1 MAMHPQL
8 ADLAG
13 LIGTWEGPGHGSYPT
28 IEDFQYTERVTFTT
42 MGKPFFF
49 YHQTTTDPQG
59 APLHTEAGYLRVT
72 EAKEVE
78 WMIAQP
84 TGIVEIV
91 LGPLQVS
98 ESAVRFSL
106 RSHVVGVSP
115 TAKLVDAVERSFAL
129 RGDIL
134 TYDMSM
140 AAVGEP
146 MTHHLSASLRRIG

>member
-1 MAMHPQL
+1 MHPQL

-13 LIGTWEGPGHGSYPT
+13 LIGTWQGPGHGSYPT
-28 IEDFQYTERVTFTT
+28 IKDFQYTERVTFTT
-42 MGKPFFF
+42 MGKPFFH
-49 YHQTTTDPQG
+49 YHQTTLDPQG

-72 EAKEVE
+72 ATHEVE

-98 ESAVRFSL
+98 EDAVRFRL
-106 RSHVVGVSP
+106 RSHLVGVSP
-115 TAKLVDAVERSFAL
+115 TAKRVESVERSFTL
-129 RGDIL
+129 RGDVL

-146 MTHHLSASLRRIG
+146 MTHHLSAVLRRVG